1 MNQYGMFLFWTL
13 CFVGLIEI
21 IVIIMTSVG
30 FFPTHLSITSEYR
43 DPSKSA
49 FIKNII
55 GVNATSWIVYIIY
68 RIVYKFIKFEHK
80 KVAVAV
86 SFMIITS
93 IYTFGLY
100 RFSYLSFFYV
110 LPIIVATPLGKKCRR
125 GVFISSLIL
134 SFVYSIYQQKLF
146 VKDLDYLVNSVYL
159 ITLVASYLLTTN
171 VYRIFTKSLVDV
183 NDYASQVEL
192 LSDNILHD
200 FNTGAYTKYAVYKD
214 LRHNTEYY
222 SIAFVDLDDF
232 KSINDEI
239 GHAIGDEI
247 LKLLVNTITKN
258 EEIVYRYGGDEFV
271 VLSKL
276 SSDILASKLEEIKQ
290 DFITSSKD
298 LYNCDIS
305 FSAGVT
311 AIDLDDRI
319 ADVINECDRMM
330 YVSKNNGKNKITI
343 KA

>member
-1 MNQYGMFLFWTL
+1 M
-13 CFVGLIEI
+13 
-21 IVIIMTSVG
+21 
-30 FFPTHLSITSEYR
+30 
-43 DPSKSA
+43 
-49 FIKNII
+49 
-55 GVNATSWIVYIIY
+55 
-68 RIVYKFIKFEHK
+68 
-80 KVAVAV
+80 AV

-134 SFVYSIYQQKLF
+134 SFVYSVYQQKLF
-146 VKDLDYLVNSVYL
+146 VKDLDYLVNSVSL

-200 FNTGAYTKYAVYKD
+200 FNTGAYTKYALYKD

-232 KSINDEI
+232 KSINDEK